1 MLKAFRPEKY
11 RDRSNLKVE
20 WDGDPK
26 NLTDAQLEKL
36 ERVAREEFE
45 AEEARKKVMEASGLQ
60 APASQKTI
68 RRGSGEAVIWGG
80 FRMSQASTLT
90 LIEKAKKPRAICR

>member
-11 RDRSNLKVE
+11 RDRVGVKAE

-45 AEEARKKVMEASGLQ
+45 AEEARKKVMAASGFQ
-60 APASQKTI
+60 APASQQTI
-68 RRGSGEAVIWGG
+68 DVEAEKPSSGED
-80 FRMSQASTLT
+80 S
-90 LIEKAKKPRAICR
+90 E